1 LTTQILAGDCVEVM
15 ASMPGDSVDAVVC
28 DPPYFLCFMGKTW
41 GHAPSPKEMQVQH
54 ETWAREAFRVLK
66 PGSFI
71 LCAGGTRTYHRL
83 DSGARQL
90 TSLLPSTSAPCG
102 VSC

>member
-1 LTTQILAGDCVEVM
+1 MPWSAIRHTSF
-15 ASMPGDSVDAVVC
+15 ASWENLGPRS
-28 DPPYFLCFMGKTW
+28 L
-41 GHAPSPKEMQVQH
+41 SKEMQVQH